1 MMNKYNKII
10 GLFLAVTV
18 FSLVSCSEDYLE
30 KEPSGGIL
38 TKKQLDE
45 IAKTDPSITEGLVT
59 GLYNYMTQPQVG
71 GINGSNE
78 DFGQKGNDIISD
90 MLSCDMAYTDAY
102 ARYRWIVNLESMANY
117 RSDFPHYMFW
127 RYYYKIIYQANAVI
141 GAYGGND
148 AVPSLEKGK
157 WLLGQAKAMR
167 AYAYLYLAMYYTTE
181 YKPEEKVLVLYKEQA
196 NKAKPQ
202 VATKEVMDLV
212 VKDLKDAISLL
223 STFNRGDKS
232 KINKNVAKGLLAYAY
247 GYMGQYDKVVT
258 LSDEIINSGEFTLTP
273 KTGLYSGM
281 NTIANEPGW
290 MWGVDIVADMKLNL
304 TSFLGQMDYFTY
316 SYARFGGYKKID
328 NLLYEKISPKDLRKK
343 QFGIDLGPDN
353 GGVVLLP
360 VNKFY
365 SFDKPGMKAGGVS
378 VEEDYVYM
386 RVAEF
391 YLLKAEAQA
400 KLGQDAEAKQTL
412 KPFLNERY
420 ESPADYADI
429 LSKTGQELQDEI
441 YLQTRIEFWGEGKSY
456 FAMKRNKA
464 TVKRGE
470 NHSHLPNTEYKY
482 DDPRL
487 TLKVPQDEVENNPN
501 IKQ

>member
-1 MMNKYNKII
+1 MNKYNKII
-10 GLFLAVTV
+10 GLFFAVSMLTFV
-18 FSLVSCSEDYLE
+18 GCSKDYLE
-30 KEPSGGIL
+30 KEPSGNIL
-38 TKKQLDE
+38 TKEQLNE
-45 IAKTDPSITEGLVT
+45 IAKVDPTVTEGLVN
-59 GLYNYMTQPQVG
+59 GLYNYMTQPGVG
-71 GINGSNE
+71 GIGGNE

-90 MLSCDMAYTDAY
+90 ILSCDMAYKDKY
-102 ARYRWIVNLESMANY
+102 ARYRWIANLASMENY
-117 RSDFPHYMFW
+117 RSVKPHYMFW

-148 AVPSLEKGK
+148 AVPELDKGK

-167 AYAYLYLAMYYTTE
+167 AYAYLYLAMYYTIE
-181 YKPEEKVLVLYKEQA
+181 YKPDEKVLVLYKEQA
-196 NKAKPQ
+196 DKAKPQ

-212 VKDLKDAISLL
+212 VKDLRDAISLL
-223 STFNRGDKS
+223 ENFNRSNKS
-232 KINKNVAKGLLAYAY
+232 KVNKNVAKGLLAYAY
-247 GYMGQYDKVVT
+247 AYMGQYQEVAS
-258 LSDEIINSGEFTLTP
+258 LSNEIINSGEFTLTS

-304 TSFLGQMDYFTY
+304 TSFWGQMDIYTY
-316 SYARFGGYKKID
+316 SYAAFGGHKKID
-328 NLLYEKISPKDLRKK
+328 NLLYEKVSDKDLRKN
-343 QFGIDLGPDN
+343 QFNAG
-353 GGVVLLP
+353 LLP
-360 VNKFY
+360 TNKFY
-365 SFDKPGMKAGGVS
+365 GLMKPEMRGLGVS

-391 YLLKAEAQA
+391 YLLKAEAEA
-400 KLGQDAEAKQTL
+400 KMGQDAVAKETL

-420 ESPADYADI
+420 ESAADYADI
-429 LSKTGQELQDEI
+429 LSKTGEALQDEI
-441 YLQTRIEFWGEGKSY
+441 YLQTRIELWGEGKSY

-470 NHSHLPNTEYKY
+470 NHSNLPNTDYRY

-487 TLKVPQDEVENNPN
+487 TLKVPKDEVENNPN